1 MVQIEK
7 GGRMSKYQEALDYLV
22 GELKGCDEAISDFEY
37 RQELNAKREAAE
49 KLLQKLVDRVT
60 PNKPKSEKEI
70 FYLCPICK
78 EFVGDEFDK
87 NNYCPVCGQA
97 IDWSE

>member
-1 MVQIEK
+1 MVQIER
-7 GGRMSKYQEALDYLV
+7 GGRMSKYTEALSSVYFTLHNRVKPKALGHCEDKNLELLEELV
-22 GELKGCDEAISDFEY
+22 ERA
-37 RQELNAKREAAE
+37 
-49 KLLQKLVDRVT
+49 T
-60 PNKPKSEKEI
+60 PKKPKSEKEI
-70 FYLCPICK
+70 FCLCPICK